1 MKRKI
6 MNSIFLSLLIILSLS
21 LFTNGDEKNII
32 SVGKVYIPI
41 DVKYGTET
49 IVKGNYDLK
58 LVFEDS
64 NPYIEIYKGDNK
76 LVKELA
82 ITIEAK
88 RTSKKPKIEVAKI
101 TNQEF
106 LRLRI
111 LFQNKWYYAYFEELK

>member
-1 MKRKI
+1 MKKEI
-6 MNSIFLSLLIILSLS
+6 IKFTFLTLLITFSLS
-21 LFTNGDEKNII
+21 LFSNGEQNVIPI
-32 SVGKVYIPI
+32 GKIYIPI
-41 DVKYGTET
+41 SVKYGTET
-49 IVKGNYDLK
+49 IAKGNYDLK
-58 LVFEDS
+58 LVFEDA

-88 RTSKKPKIEVAKI
+88 RSSRKPKIEIAKI
-101 TNQEF
+101 ANQEF